1 MNNFEKAVKL
11 MSELFQAQSRDEAKL
26 EYTMAILNE
35 MAEEDIESATLLDR
49 EQKERRKR
57 LAADALDALKRYIKQ
72 CFDDNDEISENE
84 FLDILHNSIDEN
96 GVSWRLYRRS
106 LSDLEFNMT
115 EQEYER
121 LVKEFKAFE

>member
-35 MAEEDIESATLLDR
+35 MAEEDIESATLLDM

-57 LAADALDALKRYIKQ
+57 RKRMAADALDALKRYIKQ
-72 CFDDNDEISENE
+72 CFDDNDEIM
-84 FLDILHNSIDEN
+84 
-96 GVSWRLYRRS
+96 RR
-106 LSDLEFNMT
+106 
-115 EQEYER
+115 YGR
-121 LVKEFKAFE
+121 

>member
-35 MAEEDIESATLLDR
+35 MAEEDIESATLLDM

-57 LAADALDALKRYIKQ
+57 MAADALDALKRYIKQ
-72 CFDDNDEISENE
+72 CFDDNDEIM
-84 FLDILHNSIDEN
+84 
-96 GVSWRLYRRS
+96 RR
-106 LSDLEFNMT
+106 
-115 EQEYER
+115 YGR
-121 LVKEFKAFE
+121 

>member
-35 MAEEDIESATLLDR
+35 MAEEDIESVTLLDR

-57 LAADALDALKRYIKQ
+57 LAADVLDALKRYIKQ
-72 CFDDNDEISENE
+72 CFDDNDGSRVK
-84 FLDILHNSIDEN
+84 LPY
-96 GVSWRLYRRS
+96 RLCYQIRTLTS
-106 LSDLEFNMT
+106 LVGLFT
-115 EQEYER
+115 
-121 LVKEFKAFE
+121 